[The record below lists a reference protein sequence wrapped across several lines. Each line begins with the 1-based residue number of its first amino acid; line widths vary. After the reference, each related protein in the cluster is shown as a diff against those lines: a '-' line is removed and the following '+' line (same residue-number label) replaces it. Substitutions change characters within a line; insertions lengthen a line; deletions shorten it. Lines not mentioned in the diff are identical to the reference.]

1 MATAIRLKRVGA
13 KKEASYRII
22 VTDTREGSS
31 GAAIERLG
39 VYNPRTEP
47 SLVRVDM
54 VRTLYWLNEG
64 AQPSDTVR
72 SLLKKTGVWQK
83 FVEGVD
89 PDTLEGTIVEIGPP
103 EGQRGTSHR
112 PPPIDR
118 APKQYDEPAPEVE
131 MDPEPEVTESTPSE
145 AASEAVVEDKPPEP
159 EVTESTPSE
168 AASEAVVEDKPP
180 DVEGEEVPEV
190 KDEGTDEEE
199 AEEAPD
205 AGAEDAPAE
214 AQDKS

>member
-31 GAAIERLG
+31 GAPIERLG

-145 AASEAVVEDKPPEP
+145 AASEAVVEDKPP
-159 EVTESTPSE
+159 
-168 AASEAVVEDKPP
+168 